1 MTLREA
7 AKDYQYDVSIDYLDL
22 EEDDVFK
29 WYWNINGGYCSVGAR
44 HGYDSPEQARIELEE
59 FLKTFKPFEK

>member
-7 AKDYQYDVSIDYLDL
+7 AKDYQYDISIDYFDT
-22 EEDDVFK
+22 EEEGTFK

-44 HGYDSPEQARIELEE
+44 YGYDSPEQARIELEE

>member
-7 AKDYQYDVSIDYLDL
+7 AKDYQYDISIDYFDT
-22 EEDDVFK
+22 EEDGVFK

>member
-1 MTLREA
+1 MTLLECV
-7 AKDYQYDVSIDYLDL
+7 KDYQYDISIDYFDT
-22 EEDDVFK
+22 EEEVAFK

-44 HGYDSPEQARIELEE
+44 HGYDTPEEARIELEE

>member
-1 MTLREA
+1 MTLLEA
-7 AKDYQYDVSIDYLDL
+7 AKDYQYDISIDYFDT
-22 EEDDVFK
+22 EEDGVFK

-59 FLKTFKPFEK
+59 FLTTFKPFEK

>member
-7 AKDYQYDVSIDYLDL
+7 VRDYQYDISIDYLDL

>member
-1 MTLREA
+1 MTLLECV
-7 AKDYQYDVSIDYLDL
+7 KEYQYDVSIDYFDS
-22 EEDDVFK
+22 EEDGVFK

-44 HGYDSPEQARIELEE
+44 HGYDNPEQALIELEE

>member
-7 AKDYQYDVSIDYLDL
+7 AKDYQYDISIDYFDT
-22 EEDDVFK
+22 EEDGVFK

-44 HGYDSPEQARIELEE
+44 YGYDNPEQARIELEE

>member
-1 MTLREA
+1 MTLHEA
-7 AKDYQYDVSIDYLDL
+7 AKDYQYDISINYFDL
-22 EEDDVFK
+22 EEDGVFK
-29 WYWNINGGYCSVGAR
+29 WYWEINGGYCSVGAR

>member
-29 WYWNINGGYCSVGAR
+29 WYWHINGGYCSVGAR
-44 HGYDSPEQARIELEE
+44 RGYDSPEQARIELEE

>member
-7 AKDYQYDVSIDYLDL
+7 VRDYQYDISIDYLDL
-22 EEDDVFK
+22 EEDGVFK
-29 WYWNINGGYCSVGAR
+29 WYWEINGGYCSVGAR

>member
-7 AKDYQYDVSIDYLDL
+7 VRDYQYDISIDYLDL
-22 EEDDVFK
+22 EEDGVFK

>member
-7 AKDYQYDVSIDYLDL
+7 AKDYQYDISINYFDL
-22 EEDDVFK
+22 EEDGVFK
-29 WYWNINGGYCSVGAR
+29 WYWEINGGYCSVGAR
-44 HGYDSPEQARIELEE
+44 HGYDTPEQARIELEE